1 MGAPAVFE
9 ERDTLTP
16 YRIFTRLFAFIDVRR
31 FSRRPFQDHLTGSL
45 VTLSSGKN
53 IPPRAFGKR
62 RCSCS
67 RRFTN
72 RSCSLSR
79 TLADIYPWGLDVDNH
94 SSLHFLA
101 VTRRTSV
108 FKLICPQGGKR
119 ISRLTPHVLNGK
131 IRVDTQGHT
140 FRACTFLN
148 RDTRTTRKRSGAGRP
163 WSAALRSFG
172 TFTFSTAGY

>member
-31 FSRRPFQDHLTGSL
+31 FSRRPLQDHLTGSL
-45 VTLSSGKN
+45 VTLGSGEN
-53 IPPRAFGKR
+53 IPPRVFGMR

-67 RRFTN
+67 RRFMN
-72 RSCSLSR
+72 RSCCRSCRFGLRRCSC
-79 TLADIYPWGLDVDNH
+79 TSADIYPWDLDVDNH
-94 SSLHFLA
+94 FSLHFLTVA
-101 VTRRTSV
+101 RRTSV

-131 IRVDTQGHT
+131 IRVDAQSHT
-140 FRACTFLN
+140 FRACAFLK
-148 RDTRTTRKRSGAGRP
+148 RDTITTRKRSGA
-163 WSAALRSFG
+163 
-172 TFTFSTAGY
+172 